1 MLCFEV
7 SKNGTRLCTAGLN
20 GKSVLSAIVTHVDVI
35 DPGPKP
41 RRKLDLVISGLD
53 SETKEHMNWRRVD
66 LKRGDR
72 IEIRVLE
79 STTADAPAHIS
90 RMPARKAFAL
100 TALGRIRARRKALL
114 GELRNLERDEL
125 AYSRPVTKATGTAR
139 KSSRNRRKQHR
150 SL

>member
-1 MLCFEV
+1 M
-7 SKNGTRLCTAGLN
+7 
-20 GKSVLSAIVTHVDVI
+20 SAIVTHVDVI

-53 SETKEHMNWRRVD
+53 PETKEHMNWRRVD

-72 IEIRVLE
+72 IEIRVIE

-90 RMPARKAFAL
+90 RMPARKALAL

-125 AYSRPVTKATGTAR
+125 AYSRQVTRANTIQ

>member
-7 SKNGTRLCTAGLN
+7 STNGIRLCTAGLN

-72 IEIRVLE
+72 IEIRVIE

-90 RMPARKAFAL
+90 RMPARTALAL

-125 AYSRPVTKATGTAR
+125 AYSRQVTRANTIQ

>member
-1 MLCFEV
+1 MLF
-7 SKNGTRLCTAGLN
+7 
-20 GKSVLSAIVTHVDVI
+20 

-125 AYSRPVTKATGTAR
+125 AYSRQVTKANTTQ

>member
-20 GKSVLSAIVTHVDVI
+20 GKFVLSAIVTHVDVI

-79 STTADAPAHIS
+79 STTADALAHIS

-125 AYSRPVTKATGTAR
+125 AYSRQVTKANTTQ

>member
-20 GKSVLSAIVTHVDVI
+20 GKSVLSAIVTHVVVI

-66 LKRGDR
+66 LKRGDQ
-72 IEIRVLE
+72 IEIRVIE

-90 RMPARKAFAL
+90 RMPARKALAL

-125 AYSRPVTKATGTAR
+125 AYSRQVTRANTIQ